1 MSHHLD
7 SSLARQDTRLDIT
20 DVYLFRGT
28 TGTVFV
34 MNSNSSIA
42 GNAYPERFHPE
53 ALYEFKVDTDGD
65 AVEDV
70 TFRVSFGPGE
80 AGGRQALEVRRFNGL
95 ASRDRAAEGKI
106 LAQGRTGDSV
116 AGADGLRVW
125 AGTAGE
131 PFYIEPTVLGAIRK
145 AVATGS
151 AVDLTGWDKD
161 KAVNAFAN
169 TTVNSIVLEVPD
181 SSLGGATI
189 GFWGVTVLPTDAG
202 GWRQINRAGQPMIQ
216 PIFNP
221 DNGERSSAYNTT
233 QPREDRALYGPIVGS
248 LVAGV
253 VAAMGTSA
261 DPRAYGELV
270 SELCFP
276 DMLRYEVGT
285 PAIFGF
291 AKHNGR
297 ALTDNAPEVMFSM
310 VLNAALSDGLRSSA
324 ATGTLRPDFP
334 YVASPVPAGVSGHA
348 QGKAALSGEIC

>member
-7 SSLARQDTRLDIT
+7 SPLAREDTRLDIT

-42 GNAYPERFHPE
+42 DRKYPEHFHPE

-80 AGGRQALEVRRFNGL
+80 TDGRQALKLRRLDGA
-95 ASRDRAAEGKI
+95 ASQDRKAEGVV
-106 LAQGRTGDSV
+106 LAQGHTDEHITGQNGV
-116 AGADGLRVW
+116 RVW
-125 AGTAGE
+125 AGIAGE

-145 AVATGS
+145 AVASGA
-151 AVDLTGWDKD
+151 AVDLAGWDKD
-161 KAVNAFAN
+161 KAVNAFAG
-169 TTVNSIVLEVPD
+169 TTVNSIVIEVPD
-181 SSLGGATI
+181 DSFRATTI
-189 GFWGVTVLPTDAG
+189 GFWGVTALPTDAG
-202 GWRQINRAGQPMIQ
+202 GWRPINRAGRPMIQ

-221 DNGERSSAYNTT
+221 DDGERSSAYNTT
-233 QPREDRALYGPIVGS
+233 QPSEDRALYGPIIS
-248 LVAGV
+248 RLVAGV

-276 DMLRYEVGT
+276 DILRYEIGT
-285 PAIFGF
+285 PAVFSF
-291 AKHNGR
+291 AKFNGR
-297 ALTDNAPEVMFSM
+297 ALADNAPEVMFSI
-310 VLNAALSDGLRSSA
+310 VVNAALSDGLRSST
-324 ATGTLRPDFP
+324 ATGTLRADFP
-334 YVASPVPAGVSGHA
+334 YVALPVS
-348 QGKAALSGEIC
+348 